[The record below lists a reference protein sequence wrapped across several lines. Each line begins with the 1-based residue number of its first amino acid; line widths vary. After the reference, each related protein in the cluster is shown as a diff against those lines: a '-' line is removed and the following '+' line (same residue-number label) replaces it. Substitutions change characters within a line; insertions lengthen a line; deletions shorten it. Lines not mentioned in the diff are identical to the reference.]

1 MARSSQ
7 VHKLNTRGYN
17 SQFERQALSRIQ
29 TQHGS
34 DTVSAMLVLDGLWSS
49 TDTITVTVNIG
60 ASDLVP
66 AYSPA
71 GDEDAVAA
79 AAGLATQI
87 TAQTDVTAT
96 STHNVVYITKTTAGT
111 VDIVSS
117 VIT

>member
-1 MARSSQ
+1 MRSSQ

-17 SQFERQALSRIQ
+17 SQFERKALSLIQ

-34 DTVSAMLVLDGLWSS
+34 DTVYAILNLNGLWSG

-60 ASDLVP
+60 ASDLTP
-66 AYSPA
+66 SYSPA
-71 GDEDAVAA
+71 GNEDAFAA
-79 AAGLATQI
+79 ASGLATQI
-87 TAQTDVTAT
+87 TAEADVTAVA
-96 STHNVVYITKTTAGT
+96 SQNNVLITKSTAGT